1 MSTTVDRQR
10 VWRGVLPHSAAAR
23 REPKVSTTAAPP
35 VVPIVWNPAGDDRAQ
50 DAALRAA
57 RRVRALQAVTVRP
70 PAEAAEA
77 AASRKE
83 SARQSEPQTA
93 ASRKE
98 STRQSEPEAARPAAA
113 VREEVRKK
121 QAATTKA
128 APERAEQVACKAERS
143 RRAQPLALARESL
156 AASERC
162 RRLASQPGR
171 LGMNLRDPPSEAGRQ
186 LLAALRVDENA
197 AANTQAGRDGRH
209 QPKLGVIQSSQKP
222 GKCSELKTE
231 SGGAA
236 ASGGGRAKVSSSG
249 RHQSESRTRSQLSHS
264 ISSRAPWLGIGFDNA
279 SALGGNNEPLAQE
292 EPPAG
297 EELEPVCEL
306 DRHTQMQRLQAELER
321 VRHLEALLQSEKARG
336 EL

>member
-1 MSTTVDRQR
+1 M
-10 VWRGVLPHSAAAR
+10 
-23 REPKVSTTAAPP
+23 
-35 VVPIVWNPAGDDRAQ
+35 
-50 DAALRAA
+50 
-57 RRVRALQAVTVRP
+57 RP

-162 RRLASQPGR
+162 RRLASKPGR
-171 LGMNLRDPPSEAGRQ
+171 LGMNLRDPPSEE
-186 LLAALRVDENA
+186 LLAALAVDENA

-209 QPKLGVIQSSQKP
+209 QPKLGVLQSSQKP

-306 DRHTQMQRLQAELER
+306 DRYTQMQRLQAELER

>member
-10 VWRGVLPHSAAAR
+10 VWRGLLPHSAAAR

-83 SARQSEPQTA
+83 SA
-93 ASRKE
+93 
-98 STRQSEPEAARPAAA
+98 RQSEPEAARPAAA

-209 QPKLGVIQSSQKP
+209 QPKLDGIQSSQKP
-222 GKCSELKTE
+222 RKCSELKTE

-306 DRHTQMQRLQAELER
+306 DRYTQMQRLQAELER